1 MQHPLLLGALEA
13 LWSAGVLP
21 AVLHRRRRVGGES
34 ALECALA
41 SSIPIWPC
49 GVVVAVAYLLE
60 DSTLARTYFSGK
72 RSVDE
77 VNPSLGWLVRSRKEK
92 TR

>member
-1 MQHPLLLGALEA
+1 
-13 LWSAGVLP
+13 
-21 AVLHRRRRVGGES
+21 VGGEP

-49 GVVVAVAYLLE
+49 RVVVAVAYLLE
-60 DSTLARTYFSGK
+60 DSTLARSCSSGK

-77 VNPSLGWLVRSRKEK
+77 VNPSLGRLVRSRKEK
-92 TR
+92 HAEMLRLPVRRLKRSP